1 MAKWHH
7 LGSLKKYS
15 HLAPTPRDPQIITQR
30 AAWASR
36 RLKTPQV
43 IFNPLPRLRTND
55 TLSQECNN
63 HFHNFALCPR
73 SELYLNEPT
82 RAVVNSEHLP
92 RIETNPVGMQEA
104 GSQVL
109 LGVSAIPESQ
119 VRSFG
124 EAGAWL
130 KTWRSGQVFLLQPVT
145 LLHVTAT

>member
-1 MAKWHH
+1 M
-7 LGSLKKYS
+7 
-15 HLAPTPRDPQIITQR
+15 
-30 AAWASR
+30 
-36 RLKTPQV
+36 
-43 IFNPLPRLRTND
+43 
-55 TLSQECNN
+55 
-63 HFHNFALCPR
+63 
-73 SELYLNEPT
+73 
-82 RAVVNSEHLP
+82 VNSEHLP